1 MNPFAAACQYALL
14 AASIVGGC
22 CCFGGS
28 LLVMTQ
34 VQSSDNLGWFVSQL
48 PEREDEDDGL
58 MVDGLI
64 DDSSGPPVAI

>member
-1 MNPFAAACQYALL
+1 
-14 AASIVGGC
+14 
-22 CCFGGS
+22 
-28 LLVMTQ
+28 MTQ

-58 MVDGLI
+58 MDGLMVDGLM